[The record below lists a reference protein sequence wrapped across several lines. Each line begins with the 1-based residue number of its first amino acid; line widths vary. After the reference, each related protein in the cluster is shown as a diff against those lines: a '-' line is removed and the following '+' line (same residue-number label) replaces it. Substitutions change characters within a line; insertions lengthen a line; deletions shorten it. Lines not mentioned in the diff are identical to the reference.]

1 MMQITS
7 CSVSNLLPYVEAHC
21 YHCYH
26 FVVAA
31 ANATVATFIINIQIL
46 YKFTVS

>member
-7 CSVSNLLPYVEAHC
+7 CSVSNLLPYVEA
-21 YHCYH
+21 HCYH